1 MSFLLQKWDKINLK
15 LNGGKEMVC
24 SNCRSDNIEMI
35 NKKTDGQGYL
45 EEEDYI
51 CYKCGEE
58 WTWKMEKEITKKGGG
73 K

>member
-51 CYKCGEE
+51 C
-58 WTWKMEKEITKKGGG
+58 
-73 K
+73 